1 MRIMQEKMEK
11 IALFDFCETLVS
23 FQTADAFVRF
33 VGEVT
38 GSDRVARALRVHHF
52 LERKG
57 IVGRLYKLFPKASPG
72 KRIVVR
78 GLRGFPE
85 QEIDTLA
92 GRYYA
97 ERLRPALIPEVT
109 GRLRDLQREGW
120 RIVLVSG
127 GYESYLRYFARE
139 FGIAPED
146 ILATRL
152 RFRRG
157 VCTGT
162 FDGKDCMYDYKTM
175 YLDRRFR
182 RRTCT
187 SVAFSDSESDLPLLR
202 WADCGVVVRR
212 RSSPAPW
219 AESYGF
225 SELIWED

>member
-1 MRIMQEKMEK
+1 MRIMQEKKEK

-33 VGEVT
+33 AGEVT
-38 GSDRVARALRVHHF
+38 GSGHVARVLRLHHF

-57 IVGRLYKLFPKASPG
+57 IVGRMYKLFPKGSPG
-72 KRIVVR
+72 KRIVAC

-85 QEIDTLA
+85 QEIDSLA

-97 ERLRPALIPEVT
+97 ERLKPALIPEVT
-109 GRLRDLQREGW
+109 CRLQDLQQAGW

-162 FDGKDCMYDYKTM
+162 FDGKDCMYDNKVM
-175 YLDRRFR
+175 NLERRFQR
-182 RRTCT
+182 EACE
-187 SVAFSDSESDLPLLR
+187 SVAFSDAESDLPLLC
-202 WADCGVVVRR
+202 WADRGVVVRR
-212 RSSPAPW
+212 RSRPAPW
-219 AESYGF
+219 AESHGL